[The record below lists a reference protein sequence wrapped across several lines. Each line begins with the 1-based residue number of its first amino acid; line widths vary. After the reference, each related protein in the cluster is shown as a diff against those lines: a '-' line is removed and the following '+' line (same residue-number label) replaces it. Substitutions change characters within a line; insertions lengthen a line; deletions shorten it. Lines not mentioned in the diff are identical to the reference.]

1 MESEEIKNA
10 SRQELIDYLES
21 WGYQC
26 YDYETDEELREAA
39 ILNEK
44 TERE

>member
-1 MESEEIKNA
+1 MDVKTATRE
-10 SRQELIDYLES
+10 ELIEYLES

-26 YDYETDEELREAA
+26 YDHESDDELREAA
-39 ILNEK
+39 ILNEQ